1 MSPVQLKRQG
11 LHLSGTPL
19 FLDATRKA
27 ELSFVSHAHADHIAR
42 HERVIAT
49 APTVRFMVHRL
60 GKLPA
65 ALPVPY
71 HHVFELGSLTV
82 ELLPAGHI
90 LGSAQIRVIRPDG
103 ERIVY
108 TGDLNL
114 APSLTAE
121 AHRVAECDTLVIEST
136 FGHPRYV
143 FPPRAEVLGQVETW
157 IRQCQARDVTPV
169 LFGYPLGKSQ
179 EVIRYLT
186 EKGFSL
192 AVHASIAEM
201 VDLYAE
207 LGVNVGKVRRFSGTP
222 HPGEVVMYPPQLS
235 RTTAITRIANRST
248 AVLTG
253 WAMDPSRSRMCG
265 ADRAFAFSDHAD
277 FPSLVDYVKQTGA
290 REVITVHGFAR
301 ELAESLRGMGIQAR
315 AVNQALQ
322 LQLPLAG

>member
-1 MSPVQLKRQG
+1 MSPVQLKKQG
-11 LHLSGTPL
+11 LHLTGTPL

-49 APTVRFMVHRL
+49 APTVRFMSHRL

-103 ERIVY
+103 ERVVY

-121 AHRVAECDTLVIEST
+121 PHQVAECDTLIMEST

-143 FPPRAEVLGQVETW
+143 FPPRAEVLGEVEAW
-157 IRQCQARDVTPV
+157 IRQCLERDVTPV

-179 EVIRYLT
+179 EAIRHLT
-186 EKGFSL
+186 SRGFSL
-192 AVHASIAEM
+192 AVHASIADM

-207 LGVNVGKVRRFSGTP
+207 LGVDVGKVRRFSGP
-222 HPGEVVMYPPQLS
+222 VQPGEVVMFPPNLA
-235 RTTAITRIANRST
+235 RTSAIGRIERRST

-253 WAMDPSRSRMCG
+253 WALDPNGNKRCG

-277 FPSLVDYVKQTGA
+277 FPSLLAYAKATGA
-290 REVITVHGFAR
+290 REVITCHGFAR
-301 ELAESLRGMGIQAR
+301 ELAEALRAEGIQAR

-322 LQLPLAG
+322 LQLALA